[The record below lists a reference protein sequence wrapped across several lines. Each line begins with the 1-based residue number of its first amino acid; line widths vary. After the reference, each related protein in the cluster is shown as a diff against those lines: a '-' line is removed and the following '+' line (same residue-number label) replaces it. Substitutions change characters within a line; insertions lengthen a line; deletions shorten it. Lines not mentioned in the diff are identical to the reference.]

1 MPRRRNITTKQIH
14 ADHWDNHEAVVIRSL
29 NTDDE
34 EHITDGLAD
43 INATGQPQVHAG
55 RNKRL
60 TLQRAIVSWT
70 LTDEHGRPVPLSEDS
85 IRELAQED
93 SQYIFEEIQALNKPL
108 TDQEKKDVTKKP
120 SSSTDT
126 AESHH
131 SPA

>member
-1 MPRRRNITTKQIH
+1 MPRRRNITTKQVH

-43 INATGQPQVHAG
+43 LNAAGQPQVHAG

-70 LTDEHGRPVPLSEDS
+70 LTDEHGRPVPLNEQS
-85 IRELAQED
+85 IRELAPED
-93 SQYIFEEIQALNKPL
+93 SQHIFEEIQALNKPL
-108 TDQEKKDVTKKP
+108 SNDEKKD
-120 SSSTDT
+120 STTNVSDST
-126 AESHH
+126 EKAV
-131 SPA
+131 SPRKQR

>member
-34 EHITDGLAD
+34 EHITDGLAGID
-43 INATGQPQVHAG
+43 PSGQPRVYAG

-70 LTDEHGRPVPLSEDS
+70 LTDEHGKPTPLSEDS
-85 IRELAQED
+85 IRELAPED

-108 TDQEKKDVTKKP
+108 TDAEKKESTKNA
-120 SSSTDT
+120 SGSTKT
-126 AESHH
+126 AESHRKQ
-131 SPA
+131 

>member
-34 EHITDGLAD
+34 EHITDGLAA
-43 INATGQPQVHAG
+43 INAAGQPQLHTG

-70 LTDEHGRPVPLSEDS
+70 LTDEHGRPTPLNEQS
-85 IRELAQED
+85 IRELAPED
-93 SQYIFEEIQALNKPL
+93 SQYIFNEIQAINTPM
-108 TDQEKKDVTKKP
+108 TVEEKKD
-120 SSSTDT
+120 STTNASDST
-126 AESHH
+126 EKAA
-131 SPA
+131 SPRKQR

>member
-34 EHITDGLAD
+34 EHITDGIAG
-43 INATGQPQVHAG
+43 INAAGQPQVHAG

-70 LTDEHGRPVPLSEDS
+70 LTDEHGRPVPLNEQS

-93 SQYIFEEIQALNKPL
+93 SQYIFEEVQALNKPL
-108 TDQEKKDVTKKP
+108 TVEEKKDSTTNA
-120 SSSTDT
+120 SSSIEK
-126 AESHH
+126 AEA
-131 SPA
+131 PRKQR